1 MHAQDRPDTDFVAKL
16 VDIWPDG
23 TRMLVQD
30 GIVRMR
36 VRPIR
41 PSIRSPT
48 RPSLRIGQ
56 VTS

>member
-36 VRPIR
+36 VRPIHLFVR
-41 PSIRSPT
+41 PPAR
-48 RPSLRIGQ
+48 R
-56 VTS
+56 